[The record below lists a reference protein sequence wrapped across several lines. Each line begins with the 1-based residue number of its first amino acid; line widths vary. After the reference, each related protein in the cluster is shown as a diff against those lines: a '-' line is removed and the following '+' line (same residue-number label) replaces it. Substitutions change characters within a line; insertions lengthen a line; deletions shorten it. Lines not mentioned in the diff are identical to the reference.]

1 MLLEQEESVTPTRRL
16 TTTTVYNGGL
26 PTPQTERRG
35 GGGPGLDDDDDD
47 DDVRTP
53 YTPSKPPP
61 RPSPA
66 VVRALQ
72 TPIPGKGNAVDRRHP
87 SQATTTAG
95 SSDDELEEFFDWPAS
110 DDEAMGKAADQVSS
124 KGSSLGNQEYMSMP
138 MPPPETP
145 RKAQKMDAM
154 STPGKRKRGDEMG
167 SDDGT
172 SMVEA
177 TTGLVTP
184 VTASRGGGGGDV
196 FTTPATSTRQAN
208 LLFAT
213 GATATAVAD
222 ATPTPIR
229 YYKDLPASA
238 DSELAT
244 EILESLQASL
254 SAPLFSEAREK
265 VKAICNRHAMYTK
278 GIMKGRDVSRTMVR
292 KKEEQL
298 VTLQGELDGLRSERE
313 TDRAVIR
320 HLRRELAT
328 RGMTEER

>member
-1 MLLEQEESVTPTRRL
+1 MVLNNSRSEALREEESIVTPTRL
-16 TTTTVYNGGL
+16 TTTAAAYGGL

-35 GGGPGLDDDDDD
+35 ALDDEL
-47 DDVRTP
+47 RTP

-61 RPSPA
+61 A
-66 VVRALQ
+66 VRTFQ
-72 TPIPGKGNAVDRRHP
+72 TPTPSKNHHVDSRRNP

-95 SSDDELEEFFDWPAS
+95 SSDDEREEFFDWPAS

-124 KGSSLGNQEYMSMP
+124 SKESSLGNNNREY

-145 RKAQKMDAM
+145 RKAQKVDAL

-167 SDDGT
+167 FADGA
-172 SMVEA
+172 SSVSVGA
-177 TTGLVTP
+177 AGGLVTP
-184 VTASRGGGGGDV
+184 VTASRAAGGGDDV
-196 FTTPATSTRQAN
+196 FTTPATSARQGN
-208 LLFAT
+208 LLFGTPAS
-213 GATATAVAD
+213 AAAD

-244 EILESLQASL
+244 EIFESLQTSL

-265 VKAICNRHAMYTK
+265 VKAICNRHVMYTK
-278 GIMKGRDVSRTMVR
+278 GIMKGRDVSRAMVK

-328 RGMTEER
+328 RGVTEER